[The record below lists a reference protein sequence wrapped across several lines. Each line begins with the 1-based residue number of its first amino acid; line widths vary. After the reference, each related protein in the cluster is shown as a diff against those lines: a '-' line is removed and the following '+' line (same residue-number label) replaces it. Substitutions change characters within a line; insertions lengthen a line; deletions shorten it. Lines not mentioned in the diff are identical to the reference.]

1 MKFRPLQDRI
11 VIKPLTAETKTSSGI
26 IIPDSAQEKPVEGEV
41 IAVGN
46 GRILN
51 DGKLSKPELKAG
63 DKVLYSKY
71 TGSEIKLDGVD
82 HLILRESDILAVYA
96 K

>member
-1 MKFRPLQDRI
+1 M
-11 VIKPLTAETKTSSGI
+11 
-26 IIPDSAQEKPVEGEV
+26 
-41 IAVGN
+41 GN
-46 GRILN
+46 GRTLN

-71 TGSEIKLDGVD
+71 TSSEIKLDGVD

>member
-11 VIKPLTAETKTSSGI
+11 VIKPLTAETQTSSGI

-46 GRILN
+46 GRTLN
-51 DGKLSKPELKAG
+51 DGKLSKSELKAG
-63 DKVLYSKY
+63 DRVLYSKY
-71 TGSEIKLDGVD
+71 TGSDIKLDGVD